1 MKTTYYTTSDNAN
14 SLIEPPHKLECL
26 IIRNYSTKYN
36 RVFKVLKEFLD
47 STPNITKY
55 CKTKPE
61 YSVRSV
67 CLSRWDFC
75 RVKPENIYVFTHDT
89 DYSRFIVLLK
99 HIRYKHEILQSHI
112 IFPTFYLKSY
122 DYPLEYSSTYGTLLI
137 DKENANVI
145 ME

>member
-1 MKTTYYTTSDNAN
+1 MKTTYHTPSDNAN

-55 CKTKPE
+55 CKIKPE
-61 YSVRSV
+61 YPVRSV
-67 CLSRWDFC
+67 CLSKWQLY
-75 RVKPENIYVFTHDT
+75 RVKPENIYVFTHCT

-99 HIRYKHEILQSHI
+99 RMRSKHRILCDYI
-112 IFPTFYLKSY
+112 ITPTFYLKSY
-122 DYPLEYSSTYGTLLI
+122 DYPLEYYSTYGTLLI
-137 DKENANVI
+137 DKEYADII

>member
-1 MKTTYYTTSDNAN
+1 MKTTYHTPN
-14 SLIEPPHKLECL
+14 SLVEPPSKLECL

-55 CKTKPE
+55 CKIKQEP
-61 YSVRSV
+61 SRSV
-67 CLSRWDFC
+67 SLSRWDFY
-75 RVKPENIYVFTHDT
+75 RVKPENIYVFT
-89 DYSRFIVLLK
+89 DYSRFPNLLRK
-99 HIRYKHEILQSHI
+99 MRCNHSILCNYI

-122 DYPLEYSSTYGTLLI
+122 DYPLEYSSSYGTLLI
-137 DKENANVI
+137 DKEYANII

>member
-1 MKTTYYTTSDNAN
+1 MKTTYHMTNT
-14 SLIEPPHKLECL
+14 LVEPTHKLECL
-26 IIRNYSTKYN
+26 IIRNYSTKYS

-47 STPNITKY
+47 STPSVTKY
-55 CKTKPE
+55 CKIKPE

-67 CLSRWDFC
+67 CLSRWDFYN
-75 RVKPENIYVFTHDT
+75 VKPENIYVFTHDI
-89 DYSRFIVLLK
+89 DYQRFLVLLK
-99 HIRYKHEILQSHI
+99 RIRYTHEILQSHI

-122 DYPLEYSSTYGTLLI
+122 DYPLEYSSSYGTLLI

>member
-1 MKTTYYTTSDNAN
+1 MKTTYHMPN
-14 SLIEPPHKLECL
+14 SLVKPPSKLECL
-26 IIRNYSTKYN
+26 IIRNYSTKYS

-47 STPNITKY
+47 GTPNITKY

-67 CLSRWDFC
+67 CLSRWDFY
-75 RVKPENIYVFTHDT
+75 RVKPDNIYVFTHCT
-89 DYSRFIVLLK
+89 DYSRFIELLK
-99 HIRYKHEILQSHI
+99 RMRYKHEILQNHI

-122 DYPLEYSSTYGTLLI
+122 DYPLEYSSSYGTLLI
-137 DKENANVI
+137 DKENANII